1 MFKKNRLMAVFFKHV
16 MNHETNT
23 LVVLVVM
30 LCVLIMAIVY
40 IVCLEF
46 ECESCTGRERN
57 AARNHSYKGIYIH
70 LLIISLHNIPYKYL

>member
-1 MFKKNRLMAVFFKHV
+1 

-23 LVVLVVM
+23 LVVLVIM

-57 AARNHSYKGIYIH
+57 ADRNHSYKGIRALTFY
-70 LLIISLHNIPYKYL
+70 